1 VPIQQTLIGADPSSE
16 ISCEGSVKVISN
28 HLYEENCADK
38 STGECANDSAD
49 FSADEEQ
56 QLIPSAAFQLS
67 NEDDNQEDNYKQNLA
82 QFNNFNGFNSHD
94 NERESIIV

>member
-1 VPIQQTLIGADPSSE
+1 MKKIAQT
-16 ISCEGSVKVISN
+16 
-28 HLYEENCADK
+28 K

-67 NEDDNQEDNYKQNLA
+67 NEDDNQDNYKQNLA
-82 QFNNFNGFNSHD
+82 Q
-94 NERESIIV
+94 I